1 VRRRKG
7 QARHNSGPSLKAG
20 LIALVVIAVGCYFGF
35 TKANPFADKF
45 ELSAAFRSA
54 NDIKSGSAVRVA
66 GVNVGKV
73 KSVETLDPSSQLGR
87 RGAGAIVHMEL
98 DEAALPIK
106 ADARMKIRPRI
117 FLEGNWFVDISPGSP
132 SADALPEGATL
143 PVQQTS
149 APVQFGQL
157 LTALQ
162 SDTRQDLQI
171 VLDEYGRALANGGAR
186 GYNRSIEHWTKAFR
200 DSAIVND
207 ATLGLETHDLSGYL
221 RGAAR
226 FARGLDRDP
235 RALKDLLTNLADT
248 ADAFASEER
257 NLTAAIHELPRTLV
271 AGRSALGELNGAFP
285 SLRRFVADMRPAVRA
300 SGPSLDATLPLVKQL
315 RGFVRKSELRG
326 LVHDLRPVVPDL
338 TELNEGGV
346 GLQQELRLLSSCTN
360 EVLTPWR
367 NDTVPDA
374 KFPASGPVYQEQVK
388 WLPGIAA
395 ESRNF
400 DANGQYVRSL
410 SNGAQYAY
418 GLNDGRF
425 FLTGLPLQGVNPPKV
440 AGPPPL
446 NADVPCE
453 TQQPPD
459 LNTVVQAP
467 PKAIKVNNGA
477 PAVVAAV
484 ARERAKAVRWLRRT
498 LDSQD
503 IRTRVLDRPLLRSQI
518 GRLDRSPKR

>member
-1 VRRRKG
+1 VRRG
-7 QARHNSGPSLKAG
+7 HGPSLKVG
-20 LIALVVIAVGCYFGF
+20 LIAIVVIVVACYFGF
-35 TKANPFADKF
+35 TKANPFADRF
-45 ELSAAFRSA
+45 ELSAAFRTA
-54 NDIKSGSAVRVA
+54 NDIKAGSAVRVA

-73 KSVETLDPSSQLGR
+73 KSVETIDPSSRLGR
-87 RGAGAIVHMEL
+87 KGAGAIVHMEL
-98 DEAALPIK
+98 QKTALPIK

-132 SADALPEGATL
+132 SADELPEGATI

-149 APVQFGQL
+149 APVQFGQV

-171 VLDEYGRALANGGAR
+171 VLDEYGRALASGGAR

-207 ATLGLETHDLSGYL
+207 AMLGVEPHDLSGYL
-221 RGAAR
+221 RGSAR

-257 NLTAAIHELPRTLV
+257 NLGAAINELPRTLV
-271 AGRSALGELNGAFP
+271 AGRSALGELNDAFP
-285 SLRRFVADMRPAVRA
+285 PLRRFVAEMRPAVRS
-300 SGPSLDATLPLVKQL
+300 SGPALDATLPLVKQL

-326 LVHDLRPVVPDL
+326 LVHDLRPTVPDL

-367 NDTVPDA
+367 NDTVPD
-374 KFPASGPVYQEQVK
+374 KHFPASGPVFQEQVK

-410 SNGAQYAY
+410 VNGAQYAY

-425 FLTGLPLQGVNPPKV
+425 FLTGLPIQGVNPPKV
-440 AGPPPL
+440 TAPPPL

-467 PKAIKVNNGA
+467 PKAVKVNNSA
-477 PAVVAAV
+477 PGVAAAT
-484 ARERAKAVRWLRRT
+484 ARERAKAVRWLRNT
-498 LDSQD
+498 LDRQGSKV
-503 IRTRVLDRPLLRSQI
+503 RVLDRPLLRSSM